1 MATEKELIVGIPLYQ
16 GCTLVDF
23 AGATQVFART
33 EGMKVIWLCNDASV
47 NISEGVTV
55 LPNYSFDYHPD
66 IDILF
71 VPGGG
76 PEGVLAAMQNPDLLQ
91 FIQKNWATTQWRGSV
106 CTGAFI
112 LAAAGVLRDCE
123 ATTYWSQIPTLQLL
137 AQKFNLEVHD
147 HYYPRSI
154 IDENQCIF
162 TGGGISSALD
172 LALDLV
178 IKIKGVPAAEAAQL
192 MIQYQPEPAL
202 SAGIPSGAPPEI
214 VAAQMKGGEEYREM
228 LMPAI
233 EKILAG

>member
-91 FIQKNWATTQWRGSV
+91 FIQKNWATAQWRGSV
-106 CTGAFI
+106 CTGVFI

-137 AQKFNLEVHD
+137 AEKLNLEVHD
-147 HYYPRSI
+147 HYYPRYI
-154 IDENQCIF
+154 IDEQQRVF

-172 LALDLV
+172 LALELV
-178 IKIKGVPAAEAAQL
+178 IKIKDIPTAQAAQL
-192 MIQYQPEPAL
+192 MIQYQPEPPIN
-202 SAGIPSGAPPEI
+202 AGIPSEAPPEI
-214 VAAQMKGGEEYREM
+214 VADQMKGGKYYRDV

-233 EKILAG
+233 IKILAG